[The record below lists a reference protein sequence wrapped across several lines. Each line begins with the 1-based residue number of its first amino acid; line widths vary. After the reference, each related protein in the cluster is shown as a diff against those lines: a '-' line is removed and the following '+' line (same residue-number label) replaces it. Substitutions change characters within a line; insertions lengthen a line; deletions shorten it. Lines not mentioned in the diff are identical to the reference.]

1 MSFIGG
7 YYIIPVEKERINIV
21 LGKRGKTKKILEE
34 NFNVKITVDKDKGEV
49 KIESIPGKTTP
60 LQLLKAREA
69 IIALVNGASIKQV
82 LRLAD
87 EDTYMTIINLKQYT
101 SGERKDIERVAG
113 RIIGEKGKAKKMI
126 EELTGADIIVHDYN
140 VIIIGKQEQLEM
152 ARTAVIMLIQG
163 RQHKTVYRY
172 LQRKRRELKYRKL
185 KTLLTHT
192 YEEEFKI

>member
-7 YYIIPVEKERINIV
+7 YYIVPVEKERINIV
-21 LGKRGKTKKILEE
+21 LGKRGKTKRILEE
-34 NFNVKITVDKDKGEV
+34 NFNVRITVDKDRGEV

-69 IIALVNGASIKQV
+69 IIALVSGASMEQV

-126 EELTGADIIVHDYN
+126 KELTGADIIVHGHN

-172 LQRKRRELKYRKL
+172 LQRKKRELKYRKL
-185 KTLLTHT
+185 KTFLTHT